1 MNEALE
7 YDIIDFDSVQQKIY
21 AMKKEKILSLHP
33 SGIYMTTVKSN
44 GKAYERWITYV
55 YKDGKRHQIK
65 RKTKEEIEDYLVK
78 YYTEEG
84 AGKSEV
90 VTPFKTMFEQLV
102 KFKSL
107 FVSDNTIYKHNTDYI
122 RFFKDTDFENYAV
135 EDINETTI
143 MTFLAQR
150 VKDLKLR
157 KRALKDLCGYINECL
172 EHARINRYIEYNPYS
187 YIKPKL
193 KLIYKLCKEDVYKSA
208 EDRTLSVEE
217 IHILLKKFQEDYK
230 NKPEYITPYAVEF
243 AMLTGCR
250 VGEIAALRWSDI
262 DGDIITIRSSEKAHR
277 VVGQSTTYTIE
288 GTKTGKERKIP
299 LTTAMRDLLE
309 RVLTAENN
317 ISCAGEFVF
326 SDKNGR
332 IKSERI
338 SDCIRKKCK
347 QTGISQKSIHACRRT
362 VNSTLKSFGANTM
375 MASSL
380 LGHTCEVN
388 DKCYTYD
395 VSALDVKRQ
404 LLEQANKY
412 LTEL

>member
-33 SGIYMTTVKSN
+33 SSIYMTTVKSN
-44 GKAYERWITYV
+44 NKTYERWITYI

-78 YYTEEG
+78 YYTEEY

-90 VTPFKTMFEQLV
+90 VTPFKTIFEQWM
-102 KFKSL
+102 KFKKL
-107 FVSDNTIYKHNTDYI
+107 LVSDNTIYRYNTDYI
-122 RFFKDTDFENYAV
+122 RFFKGTEFENYAI
-135 EDINETTI
+135 EDINEETVLI
-143 MTFLAQR
+143 FLSQR
-150 VKDLKLR
+150 VRELDLS
-157 KRALKDLCGYINECL
+157 KRAVKALCGYINECL
-172 EHARINRYIEYNPYS
+172 ESARINRYIEYNPYS

-193 KLIYKLCKEDVYKSA
+193 KLIYKLCKENVYKSA

-217 IHILLKKFQEDYK
+217 MHILLKKFQEDYK

-250 VGEIAALRWSDI
+250 VGEIAALRWNDI

-288 GTKTGKERKIP
+288 STKTGKERKIP

-332 IKSERI
+332 IKSGRI

-347 QTGISQKSIHACRRT
+347 QAGISQKSIHACRRT
-362 VNSTLKSFGANTM
+362 VNSTLKSMGANTM